1 MGSVKVRDEATFS
14 LFTRASNTLSVL
26 DIFHSRLKRKEKP
39 KITNLAF
46 PLLIGWGTFN
56 FGRYTFGCY
65 TFEKLHLWTLQ
76 LRMFHLREFYLWDIT
91 PSICHTFASH
101 SLKYFVR
108 LDQDSG
114 RGRREIRPVTQL
126 FACPGFCS
134 ERGAACHQQWWPEK
148 KCVLI
153 LIENLGIIMA
163 CL

>member
-1 MGSVKVRDEATFS
+1 MAEGRSTSASDVTPSDVTPSNIASETFQLRTDTPS
-14 LFTRASNTLSVL
+14 GN
-26 DIFHSRLKRKEKP
+26 
-39 KITNLAF
+39 
-46 PLLIGWGTFN
+46 
-56 FGRYTFGCY
+56 Y

-76 LRMFHLREFYLWDIT
+76 LQMFHLREFYLWDIT

>member
-1 MGSVKVRDEATFS
+1 MAEGRSTSYVTPSDVTPSNIASETFQLRIDTPS
-14 LFTRASNTLSVL
+14 AN
-26 DIFHSRLKRKEKP
+26 
-39 KITNLAF
+39 
-46 PLLIGWGTFN
+46 
-56 FGRYTFGCY
+56 C